1 MALQLSKPEEI
12 VLLSILRLR
21 NEAYGVSILR
31 QVSRV
36 TGREWSIG
44 AIYAPLHR
52 LQKKGLVR
60 TERGG
65 PLPERGGRSRVYYE
79 LTPKGKRA
87 LLEARRVYESLWTGI
102 PSIPVESE

>member
-1 MALQLSKPEEI
+1 MSLQLSKPEEI
-12 VLLSILRLR
+12 VLLSIWKLR
-21 NEAYGVSILR
+21 NEAYGVAILR
-31 QVSRV
+31 QASRV

-60 TERGG
+60 TECGE
-65 PLPERGGRSRVYYE
+65 PLPERGGRSRVYYD

-87 LLEARRVYESLWTGI
+87 LVEARRVYETLWAGVPTI
-102 PSIPVESE
+102 PLESK

>member
-1 MALQLSKPEEI
+1 MSRQLSKPEEI
-12 VLLSILRLR
+12 ILLSIWRLGS
-21 NEAYGVSILR
+21 EAYGVSILR
-31 QVSRV
+31 HVNQM

-60 TERGG
+60 TERGE

-79 LTPKGKRA
+79 LTPKGNKA
-87 LLEARRVYESLWTGI
+87 LVEAQQMYESLWTGF
-102 PSIPVESE
+102 PSVPFESE